1 MIGFS
6 KIENC
11 NLISNTI
18 SLKSN
23 LLYVPKYNIY
33 KNGFTGVYYDG
44 IDLSWTDDNLINLDD
59 GDYNIYYAII
69 FVDNGI
75 NVQGVSTSTR
85 FTKTGNTMRYKYL
98 QLKGSNDASPYIMH
112 IYGIEKL

>member
-33 KNGFTGVYYDG
+33 KNRFTRVYYEG

-69 FVDNGI
+69 NVDDGI
-75 NVQGVSTSTR
+75 NVQGVSASTR
-85 FTKTGNTMRYKYL
+85 FTKTGNTMRYKSL
-98 QLKGSNDASPYIMH
+98 QLKASDNAGSYIMH